1 MATSYGM
8 WKDSELNRSKYFYV
22 SAGMVPDIMHDILE
36 GSLELCVRHLLVEY
50 IRERKLF
57 SLGHLNQRIKAFT
70 YGVDIRNKP
79 SELAVIHP
87 DTPLK
92 QSGN

>member
-1 MATSYGM
+1 
-8 WKDSELNRSKYFYV
+8 
-22 SAGMVPDIMHDILE
+22 MVPDIMHDILE

-57 SLGHLNQRIKAFT
+57 SLTHLNQRIKGFA
-70 YGVDIRNKP
+70 YGVDTKNKP
-79 SELAVIHP
+79 SELSVIHP

-92 QSGN
+92 QSGELISLFSNFFCLSMVCL